1 MRRISEDGA
10 GSACVAINVYECR
23 SLHAIVALP
32 ADREGGI
39 SLFDVDRFGVLITG
53 QPCSEL
59 VGRIKQPRI
68 ATFGREQDELT
79 DADHPSGVVG
89 CTTLNVADLTGETK
103 ALAVNTALAQSRL
116 DGGIC

>member
-23 SLHAIVALP
+23 SLDAIVALP

-39 SLFDVDRFGVLITG
+39 SLFDVDRFGVPITG

-59 VGRIKQPRI
+59 VGRVKQPRI
-68 ATFGREQDELT
+68 ASFGREQDELT
-79 DADHPSGVVG
+79 DADHPSGVATSVG
-89 CTTLNVADLTGETK
+89 CHGPNRWCTFSEKSSA
-103 ALAVNTALAQSRL
+103 
-116 DGGIC
+116 